1 MIKVLKRVKEILL
14 KYWKKKTMSKV
25 DKRLEEI
32 LGMNGPSDKLFDD
45 LELVDGVEQNKNHPL
60 SYWIPSI
67 EEKRKIQIGDVVK
80 VSDGS
85 ERWWN
90 VVEEFIDEETMI
102 CSVDNHLVSGQE
114 FNFMDKIVVKMKN
127 IIDIHFEEEFL
138 SA

>member
-45 LELVDGVEQNKNHPL
+45 LELVDGVEQNENHPL